1 MSESYLEAPLEEL
14 EASPGAPQRVS
25 PRVRLLIRSLLRK
38 APFIFGFTALSASA
52 SLVFTFFQPFTYKGN
67 FYLLVEPIT
76 AAARLSDPS
85 TIARGGGTSRNDLT
99 ELDYPTNLAFL
110 QGPGMA
116 QQIAQDVFSN
126 KILNKRSLPAIVKEV
141 RENLKVEWI
150 RDKRGSDATKI
161 FAVTYSAPSAQ
172 EVEAVLTVA
181 ADTFVKYS
189 TKDRE
194 SSLKAGV
201 KFIDEQLPN
210 LQRNLAALK
219 TQQKELRQR
228 YALVD
233 PSAKQEALLTE
244 ISALSGQRL
253 SLAQQIKSQ
262 QEVIKKLQG
271 ELKISEDEAV
281 SASIINQDQE
291 RLSLIKRLQDL
302 DAQIASVSAVY
313 TDNSNQML
321 NLKEQ
326 RNNLQTLLDKRNQ
339 KLASQVRTPIDPN
352 SSAADLQDPTR
363 LELIKQ
369 LTSARTQLES
379 LQSQLPPLE
388 MRIKQLEASSAD
400 LPKVINQYEAI
411 SREITLNEQIVDKFL
426 LQRET
431 LKVEASQEL
440 PWQVI
445 SKPQVPTDER
455 GNPIGEPPARTKL
468 LLAGLGGGLL
478 FSTLLALLWEKARN
492 VFYSSTDA
500 QDLLGIPLVGE
511 VYRHLAPRTPLAPLR
526 QSPSLEAAKTALLL
540 EESAAPAQALLGEGE
555 DSTSVSAG
563 AATALLGGKPLG
575 ESDPGAAN
583 GRMPPPLP
591 APGFVA
597 IPGVFEDIYAELS
610 FFYRSPALRS
620 LVISAIQPGDGQST
634 LILNLAIAAASQGRK
649 VLVVDLQTQSTGI
662 TQWLGGTR
670 QPGVKNLLGEEAA
683 LESVL
688 QKFPAHPN
696 LHLVSA
702 GQETPLTPLWSP
714 DFQYLM
720 AEFQASYDLVL
731 YDLPSF
737 FVTTDLYFIASHTD
751 GLIFTV
757 SLQKTPLNKAVQA
770 VKKAQ
775 ELRLPVIGILTN
787 LA

>member
-1 MSESYLEAPLEEL
+1 M
-14 EASPGAPQRVS
+14 
-25 PRVRLLIRSLLRK
+25 VRTLLRK
-38 APFIFGFTALSASA
+38 SPFIFGFTALSASA
-52 SLVFTFFQPFTYKGN
+52 SLVFAFFQPFTYKGN

-85 TIARGGGTSRNDLT
+85 TIARGGGTFRNELT

-116 QQIAQDVFSN
+116 QQIAQDVFD
-126 KILNKRSLPAIVKEV
+126 KKVLKKRSLPAIIKEV
-141 RENLKVEWI
+141 RDNLKVEWI
-150 RDKRGSDATKI
+150 RDRRGSDATKI
-161 FAVTYSAPSAQ
+161 FAVTYSAPSAR

-181 ADTFVKYS
+181 ADSFVKYS

-201 KFIDEQLPN
+201 EFIDDQLPN

-219 TQQKELRQR
+219 AQQKELRQR
-228 YALVD
+228 YALVN
-233 PSAKQEALLTE
+233 PSAKQETLLTE
-244 ISALSGQRL
+244 ISTLSGQRL
-253 SLAQQIKSQ
+253 SLVQQIKSQ
-262 QEVIKKLQG
+262 QEIIKKLQA
-271 ELKISEDEAV
+271 ELKVSEEEAV

-291 RLSLIKRLQDL
+291 RLSLIKRLQEL

-321 NLKEQ
+321 NLREQ
-326 RNNLQTLLDKRNQ
+326 RNNLQALLDKRNQ
-339 KLASQVRTPIDPN
+339 KLAGQVRIPIDPN

-363 LELIKQ
+363 LDLIKQ
-369 LTSARTQLES
+369 LTAARTQLES

-388 MRIKQLEASSAD
+388 TRIRQLEAAAAD

-411 SREITLNEQIVDKFL
+411 EREITLNEQIVDKFL

-440 PWQVI
+440 PWQII
-445 SKPQVPTDER
+445 SKPQVPTDEQ
-455 GNPIGEPPARTKL
+455 GNPIGEAPPRTRL
-468 LLAGLGGGLL
+468 LVAGLGGGLL
-478 FSTLLALLWEKARN
+478 FSTLLALLWEKMRN

-511 VYRHLAPRTPLAPLR
+511 VYRHLAPRTALMPLR
-526 QSPSLEAAKTALLL
+526 QSPALEAAKTALLL
-540 EESAAPAQALLGEGE
+540 EKSPGQALLEEGE
-555 DSTSVSAG
+555 KSMAPA
-563 AATALLGGKPLG
+563 AATALLVEKPAI
-575 ESDPGAAN
+575 ENEPGAVN
-583 GRMPPPLP
+583 GGPPSPSPLP
-591 APGFVA
+591 APGFA
-597 IPGVFEDIYAELS
+597 SIPGVFEDIYAELS

-649 VLVVDLQTQSTGI
+649 VLVVDLQPQGVGI
-662 TQWLGGTR
+662 TQWLGGSR
-670 QPGVKNLLGEEAA
+670 QPGIKNLLAEEAA

-688 QKFPAHPN
+688 QTFPAHPN
-696 LHLVSA
+696 LHLLST
-702 GQETPLTPLWSP
+702 GQETPLSPLWSP

-751 GLIFTV
+751 GLIFAV
-757 SLQKTPLNKAVQA
+757 SLQKTPLNKTAQA

-775 ELRLPVIGILTN
+775 ELRLPVIGLMTN

>member
-1 MSESYLEAPLEEL
+1 MSDSYLEAPLEEL
-14 EASPGAPQRVS
+14 QTSAESPQRVP
-25 PRVRLLIRSLLRK
+25 PRLRLMVRALLRK
-38 APFIFGFTALSASA
+38 SPFIFGFTALSASA
-52 SLVFTFFQPFTYKGN
+52 SLVFAFFQPFTYKGN

-85 TIARGGGTSRNDLT
+85 TIARSGNLPKNDLT

-116 QQIAQDVFSN
+116 QQIAQDVFDN
-126 KILNKRSLPAIVKEV
+126 KVLKKRSLPAIVNEV

-161 FAVTYSAPSAQ
+161 FAVTYSAASAK

-219 TQQKELRQR
+219 SQQKELRQR

-262 QEVIKKLQG
+262 QEIIKKLQG
-271 ELKISEDEAV
+271 ELKVSEEEAV

-302 DAQIASVSAVY
+302 DAQIASASAVY

-352 SSAADLQDPTR
+352 SSAADLQDPAR
-363 LELIKQ
+363 LDLIRQ

-388 MRIKQLEASSAD
+388 TRIRQLEAASAD

-455 GNPIGEPPARTKL
+455 GNPIGEPPPRTRL
-468 LLAGLGGGLL
+468 LLAGFGGGLL
-478 FSTLLALLWEKARN
+478 LSTLLALLWEKARN
-492 VFYSSTDA
+492 VFYSSNDA

-511 VYRHLAPRTPLAPLR
+511 VYRHRAPRTALMPLP

-540 EESAAPAQALLGEGE
+540 DESAAPGQALLAAGE
-555 DSTSVSAG
+555 DSSSVG
-563 AATALLGGKPLG
+563 PATALLAEKPLKKSG
-575 ESDPGAAN
+575 PAAN
-583 GRMPPPLP
+583 GSTPSFLP

-597 IPGVFEDIYAELS
+597 IPGIFEDIYAELS

-620 LVISAIQPGDGQST
+620 LVISAVQPGDGQST
-634 LILNLAIAAASQGRK
+634 LILNLALAAANQGRK
-649 VLVVDLQTQSTGI
+649 VLVVDLQTQATGI

-670 QPGVKNLLGEEAA
+670 QSGVKNLLGEEAA

-688 QKFPAHPN
+688 QKFPAYPN

-770 VKKAQ
+770 AKKAK
-775 ELRLPVIGILTN
+775 ELRLPVIGLLTN

>member
-14 EASPGAPQRVS
+14 EASPGAPQRIS
-25 PRVRLLIRSLLRK
+25 PRARLLVRSLLRK

-52 SLVFTFFQPFTYKGN
+52 SLVFAFFQPFTYKGN

-85 TIARGGGTSRNDLT
+85 TIARGGGVPRNDLT

-116 QQIAQDVFSN
+116 QQIAQDVFNN
-126 KILNKRSLPAIVKEV
+126 KILNKRSLPAIAKEV

-150 RDKRGSDATKI
+150 RDRRGSDATKI
-161 FAVTYSAPSAQ
+161 FAVTYTAPSAQ

-201 KFIDEQLPN
+201 EFIDEQLPN
-210 LQRNLAALK
+210 LQRNLASLK
-219 TQQKELRQR
+219 SQQKELRQR

-244 ISALSGQRL
+244 ISSLSGQRL

-262 QEVIKKLQG
+262 QEIIKKLQG
-271 ELKISEDEAV
+271 ELKLSEEEAV

-291 RLSLIKRLQDL
+291 RLSLIKRLQEL

-326 RNNLQTLLDKRNQ
+326 RNNLQALLDKRNQ
-339 KLASQVRTPIDPN
+339 RLAGQVRIPIDLN

-363 LELIKQ
+363 LELIRQ
-369 LTSARTQLES
+369 LTAARTQLES

-388 MRIKQLEASSAD
+388 TRIQQLEAAAAE

-431 LKVEASQEL
+431 LKVEAAQEL

-455 GNPIGEPPARTKL
+455 GNPIGEPPPRTKL

-478 FSTLLALLWEKARN
+478 FSTLLALLWEKSRN

-511 VYRHLAPRTPLAPLR
+511 VYRHLAPRTALAPLR
-526 QSPSLEAAKTALLL
+526 QSISLEAAKTALLA
-540 EESAAPAQALLGEGE
+540 EESAAPQALLEEGE
-555 DSTSVSAG
+555 DSVPVG
-563 AATALLGGKPLG
+563 AATALLAEKPPIH
-575 ESDPGAAN
+575 SDPGAVN
-583 GRMPPPLP
+583 GSAPPPLP
-591 APGFVA
+591 APGFVV

-775 ELRLPVIGILTN
+775 ELRLPVIGLLTN
-787 LA
+787 LV

>member
-14 EASPGAPQRVS
+14 EASGGASQRLS
-25 PRVRLLIRSLLRK
+25 PRLLLLFRTLLRK

-52 SLVFTFFQPFTYKGN
+52 SLVFAFFMPFTYKGN

-85 TIARGGGTSRNDLT
+85 TIARGGGVPRNDLT

-116 QQIAQDVFSN
+116 QQIAQDVFNN
-126 KILNKRSLPAIVKEV
+126 KILKKRSLPAIVTEV
-141 RENLKVEWI
+141 RDNLKVEWI

-194 SSLKAGV
+194 SSLRSGV
-201 KFIDEQLPN
+201 EFIGEQLPQ

-219 TQQKELRQR
+219 AQQKELRQR
-228 YALVD
+228 YALVN
-233 PSAKQEALLTE
+233 PTTKQEALLTE

-253 SLAQQIKSQ
+253 TLVQQIKSQ
-262 QEVIKKLQG
+262 QEIIKKLQG
-271 ELKISEDEAV
+271 ELKLTEAEAV

-291 RLSLIKRLQDL
+291 RQSLIKRLQDL

-321 NLKEQ
+321 NLREQ
-326 RNNLQTLLDKRNQ
+326 RDNLQALLDKRNQ
-339 KLASQVRTPIDPN
+339 KLAGQVRTPIDPN
-352 SSAADLQDPTR
+352 SNAFDLQDPTR
-363 LELIKQ
+363 LGLVSQ
-369 LTSARTQLES
+369 LTAAQTQLEG
-379 LQSQLPPLE
+379 LETQVQPLE
-388 MRIKQLEASSAD
+388 TKLRQLEAAAAE
-400 LPKVINQYEAI
+400 LPKVINQYETI
-411 SREITLNEQIVDKFL
+411 SREITLNEQIVDKLL

-431 LKVEASQEL
+431 LKVEAAQEL

-445 SKPQVPTDER
+445 SKPQVPTDAE
-455 GNPIGEPPARTKL
+455 GNPIGEPPPRTKL

-511 VYRHLAPRTPLAPLR
+511 VYRHLAPRTALAPLR

-555 DSTSVSAG
+555 DSVPVSAP
-563 AATALLGGKPLG
+563 TALLTEKPPVR
-575 ESDPGAAN
+575 SDPNAAN
-583 GRMPPPLP
+583 GSAPPFLP

-620 LVISAIQPGDGQST
+620 LVISAVQPGDGQST

-649 VLVVDLQTQSTGI
+649 VLVVDLQTQGVGI
-662 TQWLGGTR
+662 TQWLGGSR
-670 QPGVKNLLGEEAA
+670 QSGVKNLLGEEAA

-696 LHLVSA
+696 FHLLSA
-702 GQETPLTPLWSP
+702 GQETPLVPLWSP

-751 GLIFTV
+751 GLIFAV
-757 SLQKTPLNKAVQA
+757 SLQKTPINKAVQA

-775 ELRLPVIGILTN
+775 ELRLPVIGLMTN